1 MSRVTFHSVDG
12 EAELRGSER
21 AYAGGITGDMAL
33 SVLRGSF
40 RGRERYGRLVP
51 ADHYLHSTKDEFWMD
66 SFKTWWSVGFDTHE
80 FDFDGYR
87 ITPWQVSLNTALVM
101 GSDVIEL
108 LARIHATCEIHGS
121 GQDSIPH
128 FIDFLLK
135 GREEWEREYRPRLD
149 PDDPRRL
156 PSGPDW
162 EREKQAL
169 NSRDYPV
176 GIGIG
181 SLYGWMR
188 DWMGFERAAMMV
200 YDDPGLVE
208 EIMETITRTV
218 VRTIEW
224 AGPQVEIDFGGGW
237 EDMAFRN
244 GPMISP
250 ATFEKLMVPRY
261 RRICDALHKHGCDI
275 IYTDCDG
282 NINALVPLWLE
293 AGVNCMFPVEV
304 AAGTDPLALRDR
316 FGKQILL
323 IGGVNK
329 RALAQGKGAIR
340 TELAR
345 IAPGVRE
352 GGWIPHVDHRVP
364 PDVTFEN
371 YLYYLAAKRDA
382 FGIPEPAPW
391 AQRRPADWGPGE

>member
-1 MSRVTFHSVDG
+1 MTQLTHRERFLRTMHFQSVDHVPDEEFGYWDNTLTLWHEQGLPREIDNLWKADVYFGFAPRAWVGVHQGLLPGFERKVLDDKG
-12 EAELRGSER
+12 EH
-21 AYAGGITGDMAL
+21 
-33 SVLRGSF
+33 VLIR
-40 RGRERYGRLVP
+40 
-51 ADHYLHSTKDEFWMD
+51 DEH
-66 SFKTWWSVGFDTHE
+66 G
-80 FDFDGYR
+80 
-87 ITPWQVSLNTALVM
+87 
-101 GSDVIEL
+101 
-108 LARIHATCEIHGS
+108 ATCEIHGS

-135 GREEWEREYRPRLD
+135 GREEWEREFKPRLN

-162 EREKQAL
+162 ERQKQAL
-169 NSRDYPV
+169 QQRDYAV

-208 EIMETITRTV
+208 EIMETITQV
-218 VRTIEW
+218 VLRTIEW
-224 AGPQVEIDFGGGW
+224 AAPQVQIDFGAGW
-237 EDMAFRN
+237 EDMCFIN

-261 RRICDALHKHGCDI
+261 KRITDALKKHGCDI

-282 NINALVPLWLE
+282 NINALVALWLE
-293 AGVNCMFPVEV
+293 GGVNGMFPVEV
-304 AAGTDPLALRDR
+304 APGTDPLALREKY
-316 FGKQILL
+316 GKQVLL

-329 RALAQGKGAIR
+329 RALAQGKEAIR
-340 TELAR
+340 KEVAR
-345 IAPGVRE
+345 IAPVVRE

-364 PDVTFEN
+364 PDVSFED
-371 YLYYLAAKRDA
+371 YQYYLALKRDA

-391 AQRRPADWGPGE
+391 GERRPAEWGPPK